1 MDGRERSLSTVRNGA
16 AERIVAYVAA
26 HPGCTRAELMAG
38 CGVAD
43 PRWSMPTY
51 CCKAGL
57 IHVAGPRSWQRYYP
71 TAEQAQSK
79 HAKLCA
85 DADARRKAKA
95 SADDVLQN
103 LRRLML
109 RRQAGCRT
117 IACEHRIKLAPGV
130 TLAPDV
136 RITIA
141 PPMRDRW
148 QA

>member
-1 MDGRERSLSTVRNGA
+1 MSTGPNGTSA
-16 AERIVAYVAA
+16 RIVAYVAA
-26 HPGCTRAELMAG
+26 HPGCTRANLLAG
-38 CGVAD
+38 CGITDSAC
-43 PRWSMPTY
+43 SLPTY